1 MKITLV
7 FLAAC
12 VALVI
17 LLSWCSD
24 DSHHPLP
31 VAQYET
37 VEINVY
43 IRQGEHR
50 FKFLGGVT
58 GVDAC
63 HALAEDFLKEK
74 DLSDKHWEHVCCTI
88 REGSHCYD
96 EIK

>member
-1 MKITLV
+1 MKITIV

-12 VALVI
+12 VALVVM
-17 LLSWCSD
+17 LSLCSD
-24 DSHHPLP
+24 DTHHPLP
-31 VAQYET
+31 VSQYDT

-43 IRQGEHR
+43 IRQGEQR

-63 HALAEDFLKEK
+63 HALAEKFLEEK
-74 DLSDKHWEHVCCTI
+74 DLSEKHWEHVCCTI